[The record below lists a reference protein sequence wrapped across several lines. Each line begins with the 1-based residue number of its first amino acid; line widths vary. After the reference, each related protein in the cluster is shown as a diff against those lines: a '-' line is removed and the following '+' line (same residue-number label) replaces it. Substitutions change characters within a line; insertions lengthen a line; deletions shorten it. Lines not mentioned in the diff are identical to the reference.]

1 MAREAQ
7 RYATQLLVELL
18 GPGETE
24 KRFDW
29 CRGDSRDP
37 ARGGRTLPF
46 DAVWES
52 RKLIVEFDERQH
64 GEPVDFFDKP
74 QRMTVSGVHRREQR
88 RLYDERKVRLALAHG
103 YTVIRIP
110 ASVLVWRGHRLAK
123 DRSADLVTLRGLISG
138 AGITAVPE

>member
-1 MAREAQ
+1 MA
-7 RYATQLLVELL
+7 ELL
-18 GPGETE
+18 GPGEAE

-29 CRGDSRDP
+29 CRGDCRDP
-37 ARGGRTLPF
+37 APRGRTLPF

-74 QRMTVSGVHRREQR
+74 QRIIVSGVHRGEQR

-103 YTVIRIP
+103 YTVIRVP
-110 ASVLVWRGHRLAK
+110 ANFLVWRGRRLAK
-123 DRSADLVTLRGLISG
+123 DRSADLVTLRGLISA